1 MAIYKFL
8 WLLDLSPF
16 EELGSGR
23 IIVIMGETL
32 FSSSRSS
39 SLLFLQC
46 SFIFVFISKIR
57 LLCCCVIKC
66 SHAGYDPLPTCVN
79 AVLETASPMDVSV
92 LRASSAWYL

>member
-46 SFIFVFISKIR
+46 SFIFVFISN
-57 LLCCCVIKC
+57 
-66 SHAGYDPLPTCVN
+66 T
-79 AVLETASPMDVSV
+79 SV
-92 LRASSAWYL
+92 TKTKLW